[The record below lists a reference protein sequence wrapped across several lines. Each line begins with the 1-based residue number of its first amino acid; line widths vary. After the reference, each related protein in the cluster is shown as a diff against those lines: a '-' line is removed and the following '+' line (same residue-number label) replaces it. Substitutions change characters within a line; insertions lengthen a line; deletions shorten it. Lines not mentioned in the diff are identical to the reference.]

1 MKGQF
6 NINDFLNIND
16 IENQEQ
22 SNNQLNSQKKKTI
35 IQNAIVTKTIYSG
48 SLLSYFKNVG
58 ASLYYYFNHNT
69 LYNENQSYLPVV
81 FFDNKLNDISKLKQ
95 SSIQIYNSILYI
107 TYRNSFFAL
116 TQGSYTSDVGWGCML
131 RSCQMMLSKGI
142 IERKKYKFKI
152 ANKSNDV
159 YFMNLLKI
167 RKETLQLMYDNYISF
182 HSILLHPDYKY
193 FKYKFD
199 SLGYNKRI
207 ESIIG
212 VFPPFSIHTICDI
225 TESAGQWI
233 SDIKM
238 IRAFID
244 INKEFL
250 NEEDGLLY
258 FVNGSINLKQLLN
271 TFCTDIPNLNPIFM
285 NYKRKNYYHCKGGII
300 FISLRLG
307 LNTINQ
313 ENIKSFLSLFTKIRN
328 NIGFVGGRN
337 GKGYYFIG
345 ITNHS
350 DLSQAKLLY
359 LDPHSNQRAVDPESD
374 EGQSYCVK
382 YIYVLDPKE
391 LSSQLTFGIVINDMT
406 DLRHFIEDIKA
417 LIKDKEYDYISYIE

>member
-1 MKGQF
+1 MS
-6 NINDFLNIND
+6 ND
-16 IENQEQ
+16 
-22 SNNQLNSQKKKTI
+22 
-35 IQNAIVTKTIYSG
+35 
-48 SLLSYFKNVG
+48 
-58 ASLYYYFNHNT
+58 
-69 LYNENQSYLPVV
+69 
-81 FFDNKLNDISKLKQ
+81 
-95 SSIQIYNSILYI
+95 
-107 TYRNSFFAL
+107 AL
-116 TQGSYTSDVGWGCML
+116 
-131 RSCQMMLSKGI
+131 
-142 IERKKYKFKI
+142 KI

-417 LIKDKEYDYISYIE
+417 LIKDKEYDYISYTE